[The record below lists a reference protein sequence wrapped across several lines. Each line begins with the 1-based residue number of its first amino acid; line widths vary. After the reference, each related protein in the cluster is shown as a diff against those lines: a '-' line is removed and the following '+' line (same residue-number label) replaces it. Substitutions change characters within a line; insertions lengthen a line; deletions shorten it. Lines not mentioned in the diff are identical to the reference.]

1 MHYLLISLKSS
12 QLTKKQIEEICELKN
27 QQWKYKLQS
36 QINYYKEN
44 IKHND
49 IHNLFYINNKL
60 IGYTLLRKRTL
71 VRKKTFSIDKIDK
84 SSKYLLFDTLI
95 IDKKFRG
102 KKLSDIIM
110 NSLLGCKKELVSLYK
125 KFGWVTLKKKYLT
138 CPDYLFSGNA
148 MIYNKKN
155 LITQKYIFFVNR

>member
-110 NSLLGCKKELVSLYK
+110 NFNNTIIRQTKYPLTRHYPCFNF
-125 KFGWVTLKKKYLT
+125 FGQTWQTFIGWRKQTDTNKYR
-138 CPDYLFSGNA
+138 SG
-148 MIYNKKN
+148 
-155 LITQKYIFFVNR
+155 

>member
-1 MHYLLISLKSS
+1 MIKKAKLSQKNKLL
-12 QLTKKQIEEICELKN
+12 
-27 QQWKYKLQS
+27 
-36 QINYYKEN
+36 N
-44 IKHND
+44 IKKIRN
-49 IHNLFYINNKL
+49 
-60 IGYTLLRKRTL
+60 
-71 VRKKTFSIDKIDK
+71 SIDKIDK

-110 NSLLGCKKELVSLYK
+110 NFNNTIIRQTKYFSLLGCKKELVSLYK